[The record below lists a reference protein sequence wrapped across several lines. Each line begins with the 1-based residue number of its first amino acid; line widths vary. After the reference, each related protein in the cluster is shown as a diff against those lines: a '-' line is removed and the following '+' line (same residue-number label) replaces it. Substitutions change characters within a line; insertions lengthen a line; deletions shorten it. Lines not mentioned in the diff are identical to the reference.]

1 MIQVRGLVA
10 RAGTFEILKGIDLDI
25 GPGEFVAL
33 VGPNG
38 AGKTT
43 LIKHFNGLRVPSAGS
58 VVVDGMDTRRVKTSR
73 LARSVGFLFQNP
85 DHQIISNRVDDEIAF
100 GLRQTGIPEA
110 ERGERV
116 REAAATLGLA
126 ELLEADPFTLSRAFR
141 QRVALASV
149 LALRPKVLVLDEP
162 TSSQDE
168 RGSTMIMEV
177 ARELNDGG
185 TTVILVSH
193 DMELVARCARRAL
206 VLVDGRLVAGRSVHA
221 LFRDKQLLNAAG
233 LSVPGAYRLAA
244 ALDIEPESGRQFV
257 AATVVEAV
265 RRRLP
270 GARPCA

>member
-1 MIQVRGLVA
+1 MIQVRELVA
-10 RAGTFEILKGIDLDI
+10 RAGAFEILKGIDLDI
-25 GPGEFVAL
+25 VPGEFVAL
-33 VGPNG
+33 LGPNG

-100 GLRQTGIPEA
+100 GLKQTGIPEA

-126 ELLEADPFTLSRAFR
+126 ELLDADPFTLSRAFR

-177 ARELNDGG
+177 ARELNAGG

-193 DMELVARCARRAL
+193 DMELVARYARRAL
-206 VLVDGRLVAGRSVHA
+206 VLVDGRLVADRSVHA
-221 LFRDKQLLNAAG
+221 LFRDTQLLNAAG
-233 LSVPGAYRLAA
+233 LSMPGAYRLAA
-244 ALDIEPESGRQFV
+244 ALGIEPESGRQFL
-257 AATVVEAV
+257 ASTVVEAV
-265 RRRLP
+265 RKRLSE
-270 GARPCA
+270 ARACA